1 MQIKKFKGQTLKD
14 AMNLMKSELG
24 DEAVILGTKTI
35 EDGGF
40 RGAEKYFELTAGVED
55 DYDINTKAQIEKTR
69 EDFVK
74 RDFDDELK
82 ELTQKIYGANS
93 GKAPDIE
100 PGRFKDSNGS
110 NPRLPD
116 EYNEISDLLIQRE
129 VEPHI
134 VKSVIKKLRSY
145 EAFLTKDNID
155 SYVVSTISS
164 MIPTSSFKISK
175 KNRPYVISLVGP
187 TGVGKT
193 TCIAKLALIS
203 KILHNLNIG
212 LISIDTYRLGALDQ
226 LRIFSDISTIDF
238 LVAYEPSDMP
248 KLLSKLKKKDI
259 VFIDTVGRSQNNAAH
274 LNSIKDFLNPVSID
288 DIYLV
293 LSSTSTAKTMIDVS
307 QKFKLLDYDSVI
319 FTKIDEAVSFGT
331 ILNFVSKSNLPIKY
345 LTNGQVIPDD
355 ILAAEPEFIAN
366 MIYTGKLSK

>member
-35 EDGGF
+35 EDGGL
-40 RGAEKYFELTAGVED
+40 RGIEKYFELTAGVED

>member
-35 EDGGF
+35 EDGGL
-40 RGAEKYFELTAGVED
+40 RGIEKYFELTAGVED

-100 PGRFKDSNGS
+100 PGRFKDSNGR

-145 EAFLTKDNID
+145 EAF
-155 SYVVSTISS
+155 
-164 MIPTSSFKISK
+164 
-175 KNRPYVISLVGP
+175 
-187 TGVGKT
+187 
-193 TCIAKLALIS
+193 
-203 KILHNLNIG
+203 
-212 LISIDTYRLGALDQ
+212 
-226 LRIFSDISTIDF
+226 
-238 LVAYEPSDMP
+238 
-248 KLLSKLKKKDI
+248 
-259 VFIDTVGRSQNNAAH
+259 
-274 LNSIKDFLNPVSID
+274 
-288 DIYLV
+288 
-293 LSSTSTAKTMIDVS
+293 
-307 QKFKLLDYDSVI
+307 
-319 FTKIDEAVSFGT
+319 
-331 ILNFVSKSNLPIKY
+331 
-345 LTNGQVIPDD
+345 
-355 ILAAEPEFIAN
+355 
-366 MIYTGKLSK
+366 